1 MLLDV
6 PNNPL
11 SPVSYNSISPDG
23 SDVHSTTGIHV
34 DLQDPLSSSGRGTV
48 AVRECL
54 DYLREILAGGL
65 AAPAAL
71 INRWDDNGI
80 DLIASK
86 PVF

>member
-1 MLLDV
+1 MLLDM

-11 SPVSYNSISPDG
+11 TPVSYNSNLPDG
-23 SDVHSTTGIHV
+23 SDVHSTTEIHV
-34 DLQDPLSSSGRGTV
+34 DLQDPLSSPGRGTV
-48 AVRECL
+48 AVRERL
-54 DYLREILAGGL
+54 DCLREILAGDL

-71 INRWDDNGI
+71 INRWNDNGI